1 MKGADMHATS
11 SSPSQGSSVEPDT
24 EHGIRRDSETSRA
37 GLSIDIEDV
46 DLYALAEQV
55 YALLKQE
62 LWLERERQGRYQ
74 L

>member
-1 MKGADMHATS
+1 MHAIS
-11 SSPSQGSSVEPDT
+11 SSLSQGSSLEPDT
-24 EHGIRRDSETSRA
+24 EHGVRRDSETSQA
-37 GLSIDIEDV
+37 GSSIDIEDV

-55 YALLKQE
+55 YALLKRE